1 MVERGIIDPLKVT
14 RSGIEN
20 AASAASMILTTQTLV
35 TDVPESEPA
44 MPMGG
49 HSHDMDF

>member
-1 MVERGIIDPLKVT
+1 MVERGNNDPMMVT
-14 RSGIEN
+14 SYGIEN

-35 TDVPESEPA
+35 TDIPEDEPA